1 MRFGSRSVVLHARDL
16 RLTCVGCAPVAGT
29 RVLGRDM
36 MFIDSLTSVDLS
48 GNALTVSSVPVV
60 RCVVMP

>member
-1 MRFGSRSVVLHARDL
+1 MLG
-16 RLTCVGCAPVAGT
+16 GAPVAGT

-48 GNALTVSSVPVV
+48 GNALPVSSMSVV
-60 RCVVMP
+60 RFVAMS

>member
-1 MRFGSRSVVLHARDL
+1 M
-16 RLTCVGCAPVAGT
+16 AGT